1 MQPPSERR
9 VLVYHC
15 GSRSVV
21 NVSRART
28 SSCLSP
34 SRLTPSKLSAP
45 LQGSG
50 PHEAADIV
58 GNTATTAD
66 GWSAPD
72 SPCRLLAVDTVA
84 EQEDACCRGGVLFH
98 TTLSPAPSLPPPPS
112 PARCANKDAGDAS
125 DSPKTVGIQA
135 MSKGSAQ
142 HSLQGVSPSPF
153 ADDAQR
159 RGDSAAL
166 PGSDYH
172 ISSFAEWPHAAVA
185 ASSPVLLS
193 CDQGGA
199 KTSARCDASEGV
211 PATWLSDT
219 ETDDH
224 ETMLLRAPPPLVLA
238 SAFPTR
244 REESVRY
251 SDPCHETCGEH
262 RSAVAA
268 LREKS
273 NARPLSPLP
282 ASSNDSEI
290 APIPTTGAE
299 RVLFGDGDDLMD
311 MSTTSRYR
319 RTPRPEL
326 QKTAAMPC
334 AADDAVAHTPP
345 RPRDARPRAPPFPNR
360 SDTGRGKSGDCNSHE
375 HFAVN
380 YTATFVSSSPTPA
393 TPVLSTVDGVGAADE
408 LLDAKEPSRCGSVK
422 ECPVSKNSNGDAEKL
437 SPAAKNDQVE
447 CTPCAS
453 TTTRRAS
460 GSLPTLETPIASPL
474 RQELF
479 LRLLTAHGASGTHTP
494 TARTCSSVSS
504 LPNGGVLATPT
515 PLRASHRW
523 RGASATPGWESLAQ
537 ITGFPTPVKLSPIPT
552 KGYSAYPALINAA
565 AAAAAAPTVTSTPH
579 ASASSSPAV
588 SAIEDEYDER
598 IGDRRDAA
606 TLSAVA
612 AKRKETEQ
620 PRSVKGQRTAISA
633 FEERGVPPPPDSDIA
648 DYLSSGHSIST
659 ISSQGSMSPICVRAG
674 QTTRV
679 WTPQPSEV
687 SQQQQQH
694 LTQLPASPV
703 ESHSSR
709 LLSDFPSSTAV
720 PPPPLPQQQTKFLRN
735 AATCGTANVH
745 LCDHAF
751 SAPSDL
757 SRTALRSN
765 RVADEASEDSTAIS
779 SMLTEA
785 QAQPLSWQPQPPHC
799 PTPPTVD
806 LALMHRCSD
815 PSTGERATPC
825 YAADTLNLGTPTV
838 SMIRSP
844 VQALGESCCS
854 LFMLP
859 TTQYI
864 QALPIPGLGR
874 RIPSA
879 SHAAQRA
886 GIAVEGVGGE
896 SGSMTLNHEA
906 NRNRRRETQRPAL
919 MSPTLRDNGE
929 GGKAVCSAAARTRA
943 ELALPR
949 FPAPPPGSPNA
960 SEALNVPHHWLAK
973 SEEVRGDANHRTG
986 TSASVCPRKT
996 AGHQDPGQL
1005 DCSVM
1010 RAPPLASSFASQLQH
1025 LSTSKVSATPL
1036 QASRLPH
1043 LARPS
1048 ARDASQSADASYVR
1062 YRPTL
1067 ETTSQ
1072 SSTYFIDSWL

>member
-9 VLVYHC
+9 LLVYHC

-21 NVSRART
+21 NVSRAWT

-34 SRLTPSKLSAP
+34 SRLAPSTVSAQ

-50 PHEAADIV
+50 PHEVAGIV

-66 GWSAPD
+66 GRSAPD
-72 SPCRLLAVDTVA
+72 SPCRVLAVNMVTK
-84 EQEDACCRGGVLFH
+84 QEDACCRGGVLFH
-98 TTLSPAPSLPPPPS
+98 TTLSSAPSLPPPPS
-112 PARCANKDAGDAS
+112 PARCANKDSGDAS
-125 DSPKTVGIQA
+125 DSPKTAGIQA

-159 RGDSAAL
+159 RGDSAAF
-166 PGSDYH
+166 PFSDYH

-199 KTSARCDASEGV
+199 ETSARCDASEGV
-211 PATWLSDT
+211 PDTWLSDA
-219 ETDDH
+219 EPDDH
-224 ETMLLRAPPPLVLA
+224 EAMLLRAPPPLALA

-244 REESVRY
+244 REGSVRY
-251 SDPCHETCGEH
+251 CDPCHETCGEH
-262 RSAVAA
+262 RTATAA
-268 LREKS
+268 LRKKS

-282 ASSNDSEI
+282 ASCNDSEI
-290 APIPTTGAE
+290 TLVPATGAE

-311 MSTTSRYR
+311 MSTTSKYR

-326 QKTAAMPC
+326 QKTAATPC
-334 AADDAVAHTPP
+334 AVDDAVAHTPP
-345 RPRDARPRAPPFPNR
+345 RPRDARSRAPPFPNR
-360 SDTGRGKSGDCNSHE
+360 SDTDRGESGGCSSHE
-375 HFAVN
+375 HFAVD
-380 YTATFVSSSPTPA
+380 YTATFVSSTPTPA
-393 TPVLSTVDGVGAADE
+393 APVLSAVDGVGAADE
-408 LLDAKEPSRCGSVK
+408 LLDAKEPSSCGSVK
-422 ECPVSKNSNGDAEKL
+422 ECPVPKNSNGGAEKL
-437 SPAAKNDQVE
+437 SPAAKNDQVG
-447 CTPCAS
+447 CTLCAS

-460 GSLPTLETPIASPL
+460 GSLPTFETPIASPL

-494 TARTCSSVSS
+494 IARTCSSVSP

-523 RGASATPGWESLAQ
+523 RGASATPCCESLAQ

-552 KGYSAYPALINAA
+552 KGYSAYPALISAAAA
-565 AAAAAAPTVTSTPH
+565 AAAAAAPTVTSAPH

-588 SAIEDEYDER
+588 SAIEGEYDEH
-598 IGDRRDAA
+598 IGDIRGAA

-612 AKRKETEQ
+612 GKPKETEQ
-620 PRSVKGQRTAISA
+620 SRSVKGQRTAVSA
-633 FEERGVPPPPDSDIA
+633 FDERGVPPPPDSEIA
-648 DYLSSGHSIST
+648 DYLSGGHSIST

-674 QTTRV
+674 HKTRV

-709 LLSDFPSSTAV
+709 LFSDFPSSTAA
-720 PPPPLPQQQTKFLRN
+720 PPPPLLQQQTRLLRN

-757 SRTALRSN
+757 SRTAVRSN
-765 RVADEASEDSTAIS
+765 RVAEEASEDSTAMS
-779 SMLTEA
+779 SKLTEA
-785 QAQPLSWQPQPPHC
+785 QALPLSWQAQPPLCH
-799 PTPPTVD
+799 TSPTVD

-815 PSTGERATPC
+815 PSTGERAAPC

-844 VQALGESCCS
+844 LQALGESCCS
-854 LFMLP
+854 LIMLP

-864 QALPIPGLGR
+864 QTLPIPGLGQ

-879 SHAAQRA
+879 CHAAQRA
-886 GIAVEGVGGE
+886 GVAVEGVGGE
-896 SGSMTLNHEA
+896 GGCTTLTREA

-919 MSPTLRDNGE
+919 MSPTLRDNGVA
-929 GGKAVCSAAARTRA
+929 GKAVCSAAART
-943 ELALPR
+943 LADLVLPR

-960 SEALNVPHHWLAK
+960 SEELNAPHYWLAK
-973 SEEVRGDANHRTG
+973 SDEVRGDANHRTG
-986 TSASVCPRKT
+986 TSASACRRKT
-996 AGHQDPGQL
+996 AGQP
-1005 DCSVM
+1005 DCSVL

-1025 LSTSKVSATPL
+1025 SSTSKVSATPL

-1043 LARPS
+1043 LALPS
-1048 ARDASQSADASYVR
+1048 ARDASHSVYASRVR